1 MTTQLSKDQSMQF
14 NQANPKLNAQILWQ
28 LIYDTMHETN
38 IGVMLSTANYSVAS
52 VRLKTSH
59 PLVMK
64 AKTFIDCT
72 VRFDAI
78 PSLEIKVTHNP
89 NGNFK
94 KFINHHVYVSLYEN
108 NLVEVIVQKITDMV
122 NYVEEAFL
130 QYELSWKVQ
139 ESQVLKNFLEFLNV
153 LKGNI
158 YRANSNHVSTTPVVK
173 DYTMPPLT
181 NEVIATWENFKQLTF
196 KLNPSLKHAH
206 LLDLEN
212 GRGEYISYHGD
223 WVEGTYGYA
232 DIITIAA
239 SLDKPGKIDVTIQ
252 VGNPSNVA
260 IPTMRPRVYTVDADK
275 LHTLVSVINGH
286 IANEKAKTDRI
297 HSLDML
303 EYVADLLPKLSKAY
317 SGTEIAGTLVQS
329 LNLIDWVD
337 DVLVNSSNPNIVEWL
352 FNDRPYSLDVT
363 DEQAYY
369 SLFAT
374 NVVINNRNASY
385 AKLNCALIDALLL
398 LRNTK

>member
-1 MTTQLSKDQSMQF
+1 MITQSSKDQSMQF

-72 VRFDAI
+72 VRLDGI

-89 NGNFK
+89 NGNFT

-181 NEVIATWENFKQLTF
+181 KEVIATWEGFRQLTLE
-196 KLNPSLKHAH
+196 LNPNLKHAH
-206 LLDLEN
+206 FIDLEN
-212 GRGEYISYHGD
+212 GRGEYINYHSD

-232 DIITIAA
+232 DNITFAA
-239 SLDKPGKIDVTIQ
+239 SLDKPGKIEVTIQ
-252 VGNPSNVA
+252 VGNPSNIA
-260 IPTMRPRVYTVDADK
+260 IATMKPKIYTIDVDK
-275 LHTLVSVINGH
+275 LYTLVPVINGH
-286 IANEKAKTDRI
+286 IATQKARTDRV

-303 EYVADLLPKLSKAY
+303 EYVADLLPKLSKMY
-317 SGTEIAGTLVQS
+317 SDTGIAITLVKS

-337 DVLVNSSNPNIVEWL
+337 DVSINSSNTNIVEWT
-352 FNDRPYSLDVT
+352 FNDKPYSLDVT

-369 SLFAT
+369 SLFAPH
-374 NVVINNRNASY
+374 VVINNRNASY